1 MKLFGIVEDISRRW
15 IACVVAVGLLV
26 CILPAGGHAQPSNDF
41 RAVYLNNGILF
52 TGVGLDGQVGIG
64 GTNYDAIGRITL
76 GTVQG
81 ARFTTDDDNKPLI
94 YAYPYPA
101 GNFGV
106 VTVRIVTA
114 EETQDLIW
122 GSDDG
127 EWVDG
132 IEPFADRGGRHMIVG
147 RWRHPDTG
155 IRVDMVLQLVGAY
168 ARITW
173 TITNEGVDTAQ
184 VGLRFLIDEEVGSG
198 FNVTTPDYVLVPGY
212 FPVQNDLDLQGRQVP
227 SYVDAAPRRTM
238 TAPILRWLFKLFKQT
253 DLTTP
258 DRVVISQF
266 SRLSANLWDFTS
278 LPQAE
283 VTDHAIACYWNT
295 QPLPPGKPRTIVT
308 MIGLATSSNDPVGRY
323 ALDTESPGVVGLDAR
338 ATNQLSPEEFTI
350 SASVT
355 NYLSLNA
362 LQNVTFEDVSFAI
375 SLPKGLALADGESF
389 TKTVPSILPGEIATV
404 SWRVKPTGERVGEL
418 TYRVYSTV
426 SPGSL
431 SKGVSRSLIVPMTA
445 KVDLKTGFQMV
456 SLPFAFDN
464 ADPAVVLGLDPGEF
478 ILLRWDTAQRRY
490 AQVNSVRPGEGYW
503 LRVNTDQTLTLN
515 GAKVA
520 GDAFGGTL
528 RLSLPQGWV
537 QIGNPYPY
545 PVPIGLIRFVDTKA
559 GTAITFAEAVER
571 GVVRSVLFYYDATPP
586 AGYRSISLLS
596 DPSAPM
602 MPGRGYWIYVDSRD
616 LEIIFP
622 NVVAPGATISFPSRL
637 SVAPVRWQ
645 VQFSAQCDGKADQST
660 VIGAASRAADGIDM
674 FDMPKPPAPVEESVR
689 TLLIAPDGQSA
700 LAQDIRADA
709 TRRQVWEMVVIAPK
723 PDSTVVLRWNGMQGV
738 PSTIRLKLVDTEAKV
753 TRDMRSISSYTFT
766 VGAAGS
772 RRFQIVAEPRGAAGL
787 RITSLRVSRT
797 RGGAVAISYTLS
809 DTASTKVRILSAT
822 GQIVQTLQAGEAAS
836 RGVTNLT
843 WNGRDGTGIAV
854 PAGTYLVEVTAT
866 AEDGQAARAVQP
878 VVITR

>member
-1 MKLFGIVEDISRRW
+1 MMKPFGIVEDIRRRW

-26 CILPAGGHAQPSNDF
+26 GILPAGGHAQPSNDF
-41 RAVYLNNGILF
+41 RAVYLNNGILS

-94 YAYPYPA
+94 FAYPYPA

-106 VTVRIVTA
+106 VTVRIITA
-114 EETQDLIW
+114 DGTQDLIW

-155 IRVDMVLQLVGAY
+155 IRVDAVIQLVGAY

-173 TITNEGVDTAQ
+173 TITNEGTDTAQ
-184 VGLRFLIDEEVGSG
+184 VGLCFLIDEEIGSG
-198 FNVTTPDYVLVPGY
+198 FNITTPDYVLVPGY
-212 FPVQNDLDLQGRQVP
+212 FPVQNDLDLQSEQVP
-227 SYVDAAPRRTM
+227 PYVDAAPRRTA
-238 TAPILRWLFKLFKQT
+238 TAPILRWLFKQT
-253 DLTTP
+253 GLTPP

-278 LPQAE
+278 LPEAE
-283 VTDHAIACYWNT
+283 VTDHAIASYWNT
-295 QPLPPGKPRTIVT
+295 QSLAPGKSRTIVT
-308 MIGLATSSNDPVGRY
+308 MIGLATSTNDPSGRY
-323 ALDTESPGVVGLDAR
+323 ALDTESPGIVGLDAG

-362 LQNVTFEDVSFAI
+362 LQNMTFEDVSLAI
-375 SLPKGLALADGESF
+375 SLPKGLALADGESI
-389 TKTVPSILPGEIATV
+389 TKTIPSILPGEVATV

-431 SKGVSRSLIVPMTA
+431 SKSVSRSLVVPMTA
-445 KVDLKTGFQMV
+445 KIDLKTGFQMV

-464 ADPAVVLGLDPGEF
+464 ADPAAVLGLDPGEF
-478 ILLRWDTAQRRY
+478 VLLRWDTAQRRY
-490 AQVNSVRPGEGYW
+490 ALVNSVRPGEGYW
-503 LRVNTDQTLTLN
+503 LRVSTDQTLNLS

-545 PVPIGLIRFVDTKA
+545 PVPIGLIRFIDTKQGFA
-559 GTAITFAEAVER
+559 VTFTEAVER
-571 GVVRSVLFYYDATPP
+571 GLVRSVLFYYDATPP

-660 VIGAASRAADGIDM
+660 VIGVASRAADGIDM

-689 TLLIAPDGQSA
+689 TVLIAPDGQSA
-700 LAQDIRADA
+700 LAQDIRADG
-709 TRRQVWEMVVIAPK
+709 TRRQVWEMIVTAPK

-753 TRDMRSISSYTFT
+753 TRDLRSTSSYTFT

-797 RGGAVAISYTLS
+797 RGGAVAISYALS
-809 DTASTKVRILSAT
+809 DSASTKVRILSAT
-822 GQIVQTLQAGEAAS
+822 GKIVQTLQAGEAVS

-866 AEDGQAARAVQP
+866 AEDGQTARAVQP

>member
-1 MKLFGIVEDISRRW
+1 MMKPFEIVEDIRRRW

-26 CILPAGGHAQPSNDF
+26 GILPAGGYAQPSNDF
-41 RAVYLNNGILF
+41 RAVYLNNGVLS

-94 YAYPYPA
+94 FAYPYPA

-106 VTVRIVTA
+106 VTVRIITA
-114 EETQDLIW
+114 DETQDLIW

-155 IRVDMVLQLVGAY
+155 IRVDAMIQLVGAY

-184 VGLRFLIDEEVGSG
+184 VGLRFLFDEAVGSG
-198 FNVTTPDYVLVPGY
+198 FNITTPDYVLVPGY
-212 FPVQNDLDLQGRQVP
+212 FPVQNDLDLQGGQVP
-227 SYVDAAPRRTM
+227 SYVDAAPSRTM
-238 TAPILRWLFKLFKQT
+238 TAPILRWLFKQSG
-253 DLTTP
+253 LTPP
-258 DRVVISQF
+258 DRVVISEF
-266 SRLSANLWDFTS
+266 TRLSVNLWDFTS
-278 LPQAE
+278 LPGVE
-283 VTDHAIACYWNT
+283 VTDHAVACYWNT
-295 QPLPPGKPRTIVT
+295 QPLAPGKSRTIVT
-308 MIGLATSSNDPVGRY
+308 MIGLATSSTDPSGRY
-323 ALDTESPGVVGLDAR
+323 ALDTESPGVVGLDAG
-338 ATNQLSPEEFTI
+338 AANQLSPEEFTI

-362 LQNVTFEDVSFAI
+362 LQNVTFEDVSLAI
-375 SLPKGLALADGESF
+375 SLPRGLALADGESI
-389 TKTVPSILPGEIATV
+389 TKTIPSILPGEVATV

-431 SKGVSRSLIVPMTA
+431 SKSVSRSLIVPMTA
-445 KVDLKTGFQMV
+445 KIDLKAGFQMV
-456 SLPFAFDN
+456 SLPFTFDN
-464 ADPAVVLGLDPGEF
+464 ADPAAVLGLDPGEF

-490 AQVNSVRPGEGYW
+490 ALVNSVRPGEGYW
-503 LRVNTDQTLTLN
+503 LRVNADQTLNLN

-520 GDAFGGTL
+520 GDAFSSTL
-528 RLSLPQGWV
+528 RLPLPQGWV

-545 PVPIGLIRFVDTKA
+545 PVPIGLIRFIDRQGFA
-559 GTAITFAEAVER
+559 MTFAEAVER
-571 GVVRSVLFYYDATPP
+571 GLVRSVLFYYDVTPP
-586 AGYRSISLLS
+586 AGYRSISFLR

-602 MPGRGYWIYVDSRD
+602 MPGRGYWIFVDSSD

-622 NVVAPGATISFPSRL
+622 NVVTPGATISFSSRL

-660 VIGAASRAADGIDM
+660 VIGTASRAADGIDM
-674 FDMPKPPAPVEESVR
+674 FDMPKPPAPVEESVH
-689 TLLIAPDGQSA
+689 TVLIAPDGHSA
-700 LAQDIRADA
+700 LAQDIRADG
-709 TRRQVWEMVVIAPK
+709 TRRQVWEMVVAAHRA
-723 PDSTVVLRWNGMQGV
+723 DSPVVLRWDGMQSV
-738 PSTIRLKLVDTEAKV
+738 PSTVRLKLVDTQAKV
-753 TRDMRSISSYTFT
+753 TRDLRSTSSYIFT
-766 VGAAGS
+766 VGTAGS

-797 RGGAVAISYTLS
+797 RGGAVAISYALS
-809 DTASTKVRILSAT
+809 DSASTKVRILSAI
-822 GQIVQTLQAGEAAS
+822 GKIVQTLQAGEAAS

-843 WNGRDGTGIAV
+843 WNGRDGAGIAV

-866 AEDGQAARAVQP
+866 AEDGQTARAVQP